1 MHEVELGGWRAIFIH
16 LLRILDSV
24 DPRLVVELDRRYV
37 YSVFWKL
44 LLDFGCDSYREI
56 PSFGRDTIRRFSAN
70 CSELKKMA
78 ARDFENL
85 LQVCYS
91 ALA

>member
-1 MHEVELGGWRAIFIH
+1 MKLSWAVGELFLSTFYEFWSHSMTDFLWSWTTGIIIPSFGSVLLTFERDRYRA
-16 LLRILDSV
+16 
-24 DPRLVVELDRRYV
+24 
-37 YSVFWKL
+37 
-44 LLDFGCDSYREI
+44 I

-85 LQVCYS
+85 LQVCYGIIF
-91 ALA
+91 